1 MSSYPNMSYCMC
13 ENTLSALG
21 QVMEAM
27 REEGPMFL
35 KELNRDE
42 KRAYQELFNMCE
54 SFLTASEELET
65 MAEEEEYYDGQPN
78 ESQEWESFDPE
89 C

>member
-35 KELNRDE
+35 QELNRTE

-54 SFLTASEELET
+54 AFLSAAEELED
-65 MAEEEEYYDGQPN
+65 ECERDGQPD
-78 ESQEWESFDPE
+78 EAQEWSDFDPD

>member
-1 MSSYPNMSYCMC
+1 MSNYPNMSYCMC

-21 QVMEAM
+21 QVMDAM

-54 SFLTASEELET
+54 SFLIAVEELED
-65 MAEEEEYYDGQPN
+65 ECGRESEYDGQPD
-78 ESQEWESFDPE
+78 ESQEWESFDPD

>member
-1 MSSYPNMSYCMC
+1 MSNYPNMSYCMC
-13 ENTLSALG
+13 ENTLGALD
-21 QVMEAM
+21 QVITAM

-65 MAEEEEYYDGQPN
+65 MVEEEEYYDGQPD
-78 ESQEWESFDPE
+78 ESQEWESFDPD

>member
-54 SFLTASEELET
+54 SFLTAAEELET
-65 MAEEEEYYDGQPN
+65 MAEEEEYYDGQPD
-78 ESQEWESFDPE
+78 ESQEWESFDPD

>member
-1 MSSYPNMSYCMC
+1 MC

-35 KELNRDE
+35 RELNRTE
-42 KRAYQELFNMCE
+42 QRAFKELFNMCE
-54 SFLTASEELET
+54 AFLTASEELED
-65 MAEEEEYYDGQPN
+65 ECEQDGQPD
-78 ESQEWESFDPE
+78 EAQEWADFDAD